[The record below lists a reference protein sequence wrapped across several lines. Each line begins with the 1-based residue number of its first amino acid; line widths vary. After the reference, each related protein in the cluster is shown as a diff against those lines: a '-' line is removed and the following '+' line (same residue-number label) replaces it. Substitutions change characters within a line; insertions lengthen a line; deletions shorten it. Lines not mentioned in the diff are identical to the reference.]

1 MMRTFRL
8 HRVVGV
14 FSWLVLALTASLVW
28 IGHAQQSA
36 TPPADDPRFTGK
48 TSTLD
53 AKALTAS
60 RRQFDAGA
68 RSAWHSHD
76 NGQLIFVQEGRGR
89 VQKRGQRIRDIG
101 PGESDYTPPGVE
113 HWHGAVPAQALTQ
126 VALGFGGETKWK
138 DKVTDAEYAGTTGA
152 AYGSASVAKDS
163 RCFEL
168 RTYTA
173 APGKLDALNARFRNH
188 TNALFRKH
196 GMTIVGFWEPTDIPD
211 TLIYILAYK
220 DRPARDAA
228 WKAFGADPD
237 WVKARTESEVNGRLT
252 AKVESVFLAA
262 TDYSPLK

>member
-1 MMRTFRL
+1 MRRFPL
-8 HRVVGV
+8 PQFILV
-14 FSWLVLALTASLVW
+14 FSWLVLALTVSVVW

-36 TPPADDPRFTGK
+36 TPPGEDARFTGK

-53 AKALTAS
+53 AKSVTAS

-68 RSAWHSHD
+68 RSAWHSHAL
-76 NGQLIFVQEGRGR
+76 GQLIFVEEGRAR
-89 VQKRGQRIRDIG
+89 VQKRGQRIRELG
-101 PGESDYTPPGVE
+101 PGESDYTPANVE

-126 VALGFGGETKWK
+126 VAVGFGGATKWM
-138 DKVTDAEYAGTTGA
+138 DKVTDTEYAGATGA
-152 AYGSASVAKDS
+152 APSSSVAKDS

-188 TNALFRKH
+188 TNALFKKH
-196 GMTIVGFWEPTDIPD
+196 GMTIIGFWEPTDVPD

-252 AKVESVFLAA
+252 AKVESVFLFA
-262 TDYSPLK
+262 TDYSPMK